1 MLQKP
6 FSVSREQFC
15 LKTFQIFEE
24 SLRKFPLTF
33 LLNVFL
39 QPLNLDTARAPVQC
53 SNSELC
59 YAAFIFAQAWECFNI
74 WCYHDI

>member
-24 SLRKFPLTF
+24 SLRKFPSTF

-39 QPLNLDTARAPVQC
+39 QPLNLDTARACTSPMQKFRIM
-53 SNSELC
+53 LC
-59 YAAFIFAQAWECFNI
+59 GFYLFLSLRMF
-74 WCYHDI
+74 